1 MLSKLK
7 NEGTISSGGRSGG
20 NRQLT
25 RTPNSYVKTDAGHT
39 FVYDSEGK
47 LIYDISNQRVKMTIW
62 DKAPNGNTYPR
73 DLKLEDPV
81 PSDLLK

>member
-7 NEGTISSGGRSGG
+7 NEGTITSGGRSGG
-20 NRQLT
+20 NRPLT
-25 RTPNSYVKTDAGHT
+25 GTPNSYVKTDAGHT

-47 LIYDISNQRVKMTIW
+47 LIYDISGERVKITIW
-62 DKAPNGNTYPR
+62 DKAPNGNSYPR
-73 DLKLEDPV
+73 DLKLEGSV